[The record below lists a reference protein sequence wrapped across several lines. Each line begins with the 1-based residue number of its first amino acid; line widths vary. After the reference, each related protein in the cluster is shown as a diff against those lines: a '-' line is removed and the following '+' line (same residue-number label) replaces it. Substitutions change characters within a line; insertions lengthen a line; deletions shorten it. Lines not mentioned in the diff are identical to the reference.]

1 MATKRDKHPHLKTYP
16 DGTPFT
22 GRVGPTLEA
31 SEAAWPVKENA
42 PADAPNV
49 LFIVLDDLGYAQL
62 GCYGGLGDRIRTPHI
77 DALAARG
84 LRYRDFHTTALCS
97 PTRGALLTGRNQH
110 SLGLGIIVERATG
123 FPGYNARVP
132 KDCAML
138 PRVLGAN
145 GYGSYC
151 VGKWHLTPDEHNGP
165 TGPFDRWPL
174 GQGFDRFYG
183 FLPGET
189 DQWHPDLW
197 EDNHRTDPPPSPEYH
212 LSEDLA
218 DRAIQWLTEH
228 WAVDEDRPFFM
239 HFATGAPHAPHHAP
253 RACIEAYRGVFDDGW
268 DVIRAQT
275 FERQLALG
283 VVPPG
288 TELPARNRG
297 VPAWDSLGEQE
308 RELFCRQME
317 VYAAFVTHT
326 DAQVGRL
333 IAHLEESG
341 QFENTLIFL
350 LSDNGASAEGGR
362 NGLLTE
368 ISYFNGL
375 QDSIAEMHKRLDE
388 WGGPS
393 TYPHYA
399 AGWAWLGNTP
409 QRWYKAFVHE
419 GGTRD
424 PLIVSW
430 PARIRDPGAVRGQF
444 HHVVDIAQTVF
455 QVTGID
461 PPPTVDGVPQRP
473 HEGTPLDY
481 TFDDG
486 GAPTRKRRQYFEMF
500 AHRAIW
506 ADGWK
511 AVTLHPSA
519 GALRRIGDASMTA
532 VSGRFDEDVW
542 ELYHLDEDFAEAR
555 DLAGRHP
562 GKLAE
567 LQRLWHE
574 DAERFQVF
582 PLDDRMTERMS
593 MPRPR
598 VVKRK
603 AVHVWRSPMRLV
615 RSVSPSVVDRAHRFV
630 ARIDG
635 GQAPRGVIVSNGGL
649 NGGYSLFVHEAR
661 LHYVSNFLGK
671 EHFVL
676 RADQAL
682 PKGEVVVELDWLRS
696 ARFAGQAVLR
706 QNGVEVGRLE
716 IPRTNPV
723 FYAVNEGLEI
733 GSDSGVAVW
742 PGYDAPF
749 VFSGRIIEV
758 SLDLRGPEH
767 VDAAA
772 EARAANYRQ

>member
-1 MATKRDKHPHLKTYP
+1 MSSKSPKHPHLKTYP
-16 DGTPFT
+16 DGSPFT
-22 GRVGPTLEA
+22 GRIGPTVEA
-31 SEAAWPVKENA
+31 SEAAWPVKATA
-42 PADAPNV
+42 PEQAPNV

-77 DALAARG
+77 DALAAQG

-110 SLGLGIIVERATG
+110 SLGLGVIVERATG
-123 FPGYNARVP
+123 FPGYNARIP
-132 KDCAML
+132 KDSAML
-138 PRVLGAN
+138 PRVGAQ
-145 GYGSYC
+145 GYGTYC

-197 EDNHRTDPPPSPEYH
+197 EDNHRTDPPQRTDYH

-228 WAVDEDRPFFM
+228 WAVDEDRPFFL

-253 RACIEAYRGVFDDGW
+253 REYIDAYRGVFDDGW
-268 DVIRAQT
+268 DVIREQT
-275 FERQLALG
+275 FARQLALG
-283 VVPPG
+283 VVPAG
-288 TELPARNRG
+288 TELPPRNRG
-297 VPAWDSLGEQE
+297 VPAWQSLSAEE
-308 RELFCRQME
+308 RAVFCRQME

-333 IAHLEESG
+333 LEHLKRSG

-375 QDSIAEMHKRLDE
+375 EDSIAEMHKRLDE

-430 PARIRDPGAVRGQF
+430 PSRIRDAGAVRGQF
-444 HHVVDIAQTVF
+444 HHVVDIAQTVYR
-455 QVTGID
+455 VTGIE
-461 PPPTVDGVPQRP
+461 PPASIDGVSQRP
-473 HEGTPLDY
+473 HEGTPFDY
-481 TFDDG
+481 SFDDAR
-486 GAPTRKRRQYFEMF
+486 APTRKRRQYFEMF

-519 GALRRIGDASMTA
+519 GALRRIGDPSMTA
-532 VSGRFDEDVW
+532 VAGGFENDVFGSSTISRRI
-542 ELYHLDEDFAEAR
+542 LP
-555 DLAGRHP
+555 RHAIWP
-562 GKLAE
+562 
-567 LQRLWHE
+567 
-574 DAERFQVF
+574 
-582 PLDDRMTERMS
+582 
-593 MPRPR
+593 
-598 VVKRK
+598 
-603 AVHVWRSPMRLV
+603 
-615 RSVSPSVVDRAHRFV
+615 PS
-630 ARIDG
+630 I
-635 GQAPRGVIVSNGGL
+635 
-649 NGGYSLFVHEAR
+649 
-661 LHYVSNFLGK
+661 
-671 EHFVL
+671 
-676 RADQAL
+676 
-682 PKGEVVVELDWLRS
+682 LRS
-696 ARFAGQAVLR
+696 W
-706 QNGVEVGRLE
+706 
-716 IPRTNPV
+716 PSCS
-723 FYAVNEGLEI
+723 
-733 GSDSGVAVW
+733 GSGMRMPSATRCFRSMTG
-742 PGYDAPF
+742 
-749 VFSGRIIEV
+749 
-758 SLDLRGPEH
+758 
-767 VDAAA
+767 
-772 EARAANYRQ
+772 